1 MENLKELAKYL
12 PKDSRAMVHNFPT
25 ITLCT
30 GPWHSSQLVDLFF
43 FFSTDPGKHPF
54 IAIPPCP
61 QIFPTTLVRPVEP
74 MSLNLS

>member
-1 MENLKELAKYL
+1 MMGNLKELAKYL

-43 FFSTDPGKHPF
+43 FFFFSVLTLEN
-54 IAIPPCP
+54 IP
-61 QIFPTTLVRPVEP
+61 
-74 MSLNLS
+74 S